1 MKKLLLVVILLLS
14 TQFLSAQGWRN
25 NVIVSNKTDQKPS
38 FYDLQNAFYSYW
50 DDFNLK
56 SGRYA
61 QNDTTFKTPPGW
73 KQFKRWEWYWEPRIN
88 KQTGAFP
95 ETTSATEFE
104 KYKKSYSQLK
114 NANEDDYW
122 TSVGP
127 SSSGGGYAGIGRIN
141 CISFHPTDLNRIWVG
156 SPSGGLWNT
165 TDAGINWT
173 VLTDNNIV
181 LGVSDIAIPSDY
193 EVSKTIYIATGD
205 RDGGSSWT
213 LGGGNKTD
221 NHSIGILKST
231 DNGSTWINSGLNSD
245 VSANEVMGF
254 LRMHPTADSILYAG
268 KGYRIYKS
276 TNFANTW
283 EEIHNSSNYVMDFE
297 FNPENPDILY
307 ACTQDNRYGNV
318 KIIKS
323 VDGGIN
329 WSVTHQFRDTDS
341 RIELAVTEAN
351 PSFVYALVSKL
362 GGELS
367 GIYKST
373 DSGNTFIEVFDG
385 TISKNY
391 LLGYYSDG
399 RIDDGTLNNNNGIG
413 WYALALAVSPTD
425 ENLLFLG
432 GVNTWRSRDGGVS
445 WDISSMWNNDPD
457 FNFNSTVVVHA
468 DKHCLKFNN
477 STLYEGNDGGI
488 YKSLDNGL
496 SWTDLSDGITI
507 SQIYRLGVSA
517 SSENEVITG
526 LQDNGSKLFESDNWI
541 DVKGG
546 DGMECL
552 IDYSNANIQY
562 ASYQGGGIFRTNV
575 KWNNDL
581 GIRID
586 KNIGDGTLTG
596 SWVTPYVINPINPKS
611 IYVGYASVWKSTDY
625 GSTFTKYST
634 VSSPIQKFRSMAIA
648 PSDTMVMYIA
658 DHSNIWKTKD
668 DGAQWNV
675 VTGTLPVESN
685 SITYI
690 AIHSNDPNTVWVT
703 IGGYGNEHVFETI
716 DGGDSWTDI
725 SGGLP
730 NLPVFCIVQNKQV
743 TLSDHLYVGTDIGVF
758 IREGKSDWQ
767 SYSSGLPNVMV
778 TELEIYYNDAN
789 SEFSKIYASTYGRG
803 LWASE
808 LVKGLDLEID
818 ATLHSVIN
826 PLQKSYCG
834 ETIITPSIVIR
845 NSGNE
850 TVTNLG
856 ISYIYGGSDPASF
869 NWNGSLES
877 GSFATISL
885 PEIDL
890 PFGEHTFTA
899 TIDEVNGGADD
910 YNLNNMKSVNYS
922 VIDEENVSL
931 PMVEGFNNSFIPGCW
946 TSEIITDEGSVGTP
960 SLLFTANGDDP
971 LIIPS
976 EGSHMLKFNSK
987 DCDNNDKIRLISP
1000 LFSSMEGDAITIS
1013 FVWSEDSGGLKRNDS
1028 ISVQWSTDRISWTNL
1043 ASYTRYNIDNSGWMP
1058 KSVSFPL
1065 QEEQKTSLYIG
1076 FLFKSSNGNNCYLD
1090 DLSIAISEPLISIG
1104 AIIGSPFYVSNTKEA
1119 SIEIPYIVNGQFNS
1133 NTFTAYLDSLGGYDD
1148 EIEIGFI
1155 TSDGSG
1161 VILSAIP
1168 AKTPSSENYNVRIK
1182 STDPIY
1188 VSSESNS
1195 FEIIYDSIAPELI
1208 ISSVVGSSTS
1218 VSPINVKFTFTEE
1231 IVGFELSDI
1240 DVDNGI
1246 ASNLQKINAQEYEA
1260 DITPYAGGLVLVEL
1274 KEDVIQDL
1282 AENLNKGVVQ
1292 WSTEYIPGVGI
1303 NELSQLGISVYPNP
1317 SSGIFTINFSKNGT
1331 HAKIRVINLIGE
1343 VLSTVE
1349 LNNRNTYKFDISS
1362 LAKGVYILQIE
1373 VDQQIIDTQ
1382 LIIQ

>member
-1 MKKLLLVVILLLS
+1 
-14 TQFLSAQGWRN
+14 
-25 NVIVSNKTDQKPS
+25 
-38 FYDLQNAFYSYW
+38 
-50 DDFNLK
+50 
-56 SGRYA
+56 
-61 QNDTTFKTPPGW
+61 
-73 KQFKRWEWYWEPRIN
+73 
-88 KQTGAFP
+88 
-95 ETTSATEFE
+95 
-104 KYKKSYSQLK
+104 
-114 NANEDDYW
+114 
-122 TSVGP
+122 
-127 SSSGGGYAGIGRIN
+127 
-141 CISFHPTDLNRIWVG
+141 
-156 SPSGGLWNT
+156 
-165 TDAGINWT
+165 
-173 VLTDNNIV
+173 
-181 LGVSDIAIPSDY
+181 
-193 EVSKTIYIATGD
+193 
-205 RDGGSSWT
+205 
-213 LGGGNKTD
+213 
-221 NHSIGILKST
+221 
-231 DNGSTWINSGLNSD
+231 
-245 VSANEVMGF
+245 
-254 LRMHPTADSILYAG
+254 
-268 KGYRIYKS
+268 
-276 TNFANTW
+276 
-283 EEIHNSSNYVMDFE
+283 
-297 FNPENPDILY
+297 
-307 ACTQDNRYGNV
+307 
-318 KIIKS
+318 
-323 VDGGIN
+323 
-329 WSVTHQFRDTDS
+329 
-341 RIELAVTEAN
+341 
-351 PSFVYALVSKL
+351 
-362 GGELS
+362 
-367 GIYKST
+367 
-373 DSGNTFIEVFDG
+373 
-385 TISKNY
+385 
-391 LLGYYSDG
+391 
-399 RIDDGTLNNNNGIG
+399 
-413 WYALALAVSPTD
+413 LALAVSPTD

-432 GVNTWRSRDGGVS
+432 GINTWRSRDGGVS
-445 WDISSMWNNDPD
+445 WDISNMWTAYTEYNVNN
-457 FNFNSTVVVHA
+457 TVVVHA

-496 SWTDLSDGITI
+496 SWTDLSDGIII
-507 SQIYRLGVSA
+507 SQLYRLGVSA

-541 DVKGG
+541 DVLGG
-546 DGMECL
+546 DGTECF

-562 ASYQGGGIFRTNV
+562 ASYQEGVIFRTNV
-575 KWNNDL
+575 KWNNYSRV
-581 GIRID
+581 RID
-586 KNIGDGTLTG
+586 TNIGDGTLEG
-596 SWVTPYVINPINPKS
+596 SWVTPYIINPINPKS
-611 IYVGYASVWKSTDY
+611 IYVGYESVWKSTDY

-634 VSSPIQKFRSMAIA
+634 ISTGQKFRSMAIA
-648 PSDTMVMYIA
+648 PSDTMVMYVA
-658 DHSNIWKTKD
+658 DFSNIWKTKD

-675 VTGTLPVESN
+675 ITGTLPVRSN

-690 AIHSNDPNTVWVT
+690 AVHSNDPNTVWVT
-703 IGGYGNEHVFETI
+703 MGGYGNEHVFETI

-730 NLPVFCIVQNKQV
+730 NLPVFCIVQDKQIP
-743 TLSDHLYVGTDIGVF
+743 LSDYLYAGTDIGVF
-758 IREGKSDWQ
+758 VKEGKSDWK

-778 TELEIYYNDAN
+778 TELEIYYNDADAE
-789 SEFSKIYASTYGRG
+789 SSRIYASTYGRG
-803 LWASE
+803 LWTS
-808 LVKGLDLEID
+808 GLLEGPDLAID
-818 ATLHSVIN
+818 ATLHSIIN

-834 ETIITPSIVIR
+834 ETTITPSIVVK

-850 TVTNLG
+850 TITNLG
-856 ISYIYGGSDPASF
+856 ISYIYDGSDPASF

-877 GSFATISL
+877 GSFVTISL

-890 PFGEHTFTA
+890 SFGEHTFTA
-899 TIDEVNGGADD
+899 TIDEINGGADD
-910 YNLNNMKSVNYS
+910 YNLNNMKSFNYS
-922 VIDEENVSL
+922 VIDEENISL
-931 PMVEGFNNSFIPGCW
+931 PMAEGFNNSFIPGCW

-960 SLLFTANGDDP
+960 SLLFIANGDDP
-971 LIIPS
+971 LISPS

-1000 LFSSMEGDAITIS
+1000 LFSSIEGDTLTIS
-1013 FVWSEDSGGLKRNDS
+1013 FVWSEDPGDLKRNDN

-1043 ASYTRYNIDNSGWMP
+1043 ASYTRYNIDNPGWMP

-1104 AIIGSPFYVSNTKEA
+1104 TIIGSPFYVSNTKEA
-1119 SIEIPYIVNGQFNS
+1119 SIEIPYTANVQFNS
-1133 NTFTAYLDSLGGYDD
+1133 NTFTAYLDSLGDYDD

-1188 VSSESNS
+1188 VSSKSNS

-1260 DITPYAGGLVLVEL
+1260 DITPYAGGLVLAEL

-1282 AENLNKGVVQ
+1282 AGNLNESVVQ
-1292 WSTEYIPGVGI
+1292 WSTEYVSGVGI
-1303 NELSQLGISVYPNP
+1303 NELSQLGISIYPNP

-1331 HAKIRVINLIGE
+1331 YAKIRVINLIGE

-1349 LNNRNTYKFDISS
+1349 LDNRNTYKLDLSS